1 MNFTVN
7 PFTGQLDELGAGG
20 GGGGHG
26 GGYHWKKVSA
36 ADNPVTLQAGW
47 AYLAEGALPVQF
59 MLPPTAHFGHA
70 YKIVGHGNL
79 WTLGQNANQ
88 TVIIGIDTTTVGV
101 GGSTTATSVTDAIEV
116 VNIEDNLDFKIDL
129 WSGNP
134 TVV

>member
-7 PFTGQLDELGAGG
+7 PFTGQLDELNSGS
-20 GGGGHG
+20 GGHG
-26 GGYHWKKVSA
+26 GGYHWKRVTA
-36 ADNPVTLQAGW
+36 TENPVTLHPGW
-47 AYLAEGALPVQF
+47 AYLADGALTVQF
-59 MLPPTAHFGHA
+59 ILPPTAQFGDS

-101 GGSTTATSVTDAIEV
+101 GGSTTATSVTDAVEIT
-116 VNIEDNLDFKIDL
+116 NIEANLDFKIVL